1 MADPPT
7 MGEVWVGARAHGQAM
22 ASQGMMEDVRALVEY
37 AMPSELQL
45 GMNGFGLAD
54 ERLQCQIQRH

>member
-7 MGEVWVGARAHGQAM
+7 KQGRSLGRQSYTRG
-22 ASQGMMEDVRALVEY
+22 SIQGMMEDVRALVEY

-45 GMNGFGLAD
+45 GIGLGPGPGKRRQFKAPT
-54 ERLQCQIQRH
+54 